1 MSALRRNLARR
12 FTSLRRRFPTATPAS
27 VQAAPAG
34 VHSLLCRPS
43 YLQKRPFFQPPL
55 PPDRPEMPVW
65 GDRRLAERI
74 RGLCPDEIS
83 LDEKRVSLEEIRK
96 VVRASQVAAARERL
110 GATGESSVPYRE
122 FVRICCEA
130 SGSEQGLEIAR
141 SLDESGVVIV
151 IGNIVFLRPDE
162 VVKSIENMIPFSSS
176 NDHNPQREELRKM
189 EEEKA
194 EIDRRAASQVRKEL
208 WCGMVFIVAQTA
220 ALMRATF
227 WELSWDVMEPIC
239 FYLTSGYFMAGYAF
253 FIRTSKEPSF
263 EGFFTSRFATKQKR
277 LMKARN
283 FDLTRFNEL
292 SQACLRS
299 PPLSEFTSPSRAHH
313 SVGPRSDLRGKEKK

>member
-1 MSALRRNLARR
+1 MSALRRNLARL
-12 FTSLRRRFPTATPAS
+12 FTSLRRPFPAATPAS
-27 VQAAPAG
+27 VQA
-34 VHSLLCRPS
+34 VVCRPS
-43 YLQKRPFFQPPL
+43 FFQPAL
-55 PPDRPEMPVW
+55 PPDRTEMPVW
-65 GDRRLAERI
+65 GDRRLAERT
-74 RGLCPDEIS
+74 RGLCPDRIS

-110 GATGESSVPYRE
+110 GATGESSVAYRE

-130 SGSEQGLEIAR
+130 SSSEQGLEMAR

-151 IGNIVFLRPDE
+151 IGNIVFLRPEE

-176 NDHNPQREELRKM
+176 NHHSSQREELRKM

-208 WCGMVFIVAQTA
+208 WCGMVFVVAQTA

-239 FYLTSGYFMAGYAF
+239 FYLTSIYFMAGYAF

-313 SVGPRSDLRGKEKK
+313 SVGRRSDS

>member
-1 MSALRRNLARR
+1 
-12 FTSLRRRFPTATPAS
+12 
-27 VQAAPAG
+27 
-34 VHSLLCRPS
+34 
-43 YLQKRPFFQPPL
+43 
-55 PPDRPEMPVW
+55 
-65 GDRRLAERI
+65 
-74 RGLCPDEIS
+74 
-83 LDEKRVSLEEIRK
+83 
-96 VVRASQVAAARERL
+96 
-110 GATGESSVPYRE
+110 
-122 FVRICCEA
+122 
-130 SGSEQGLEIAR
+130 
-141 SLDESGVVIV
+141 
-151 IGNIVFLRPDE
+151 
-162 VVKSIENMIPFSSS
+162 MIPFSSS
-176 NDHNPQREELRKM
+176 NDHDSQREELRKM
-189 EEEKA
+189 EEAKA

-239 FYLTSGYFMAGYAF
+239 FYLTSIYFMAGYAF

-299 PPLSEFTSPSRAHH
+299 PPPSQRLYC
-313 SVGPRSDLRGKEKK
+313 DNNQ

>member
-1 MSALRRNLARR
+1 MSALRRNLARL
-12 FTSLRRRFPTATPAS
+12 FTSLRRPFPAATPAS
-27 VQAAPAG
+27 VQA
-34 VHSLLCRPS
+34 VVCRPS
-43 YLQKRPFFQPPL
+43 FFQPAL
-55 PPDRPEMPVW
+55 PPDRTEMPVW

-74 RGLCPDEIS
+74 RGLCPDRIS

-110 GATGESSVPYRE
+110 GATGESSVAYRE

-130 SGSEQGLEIAR
+130 SCSEQGLEMAR

-151 IGNIVFLRPDE
+151 IGNIVFLRPEE

-176 NDHNPQREELRKM
+176 NHHSSQREELRKM

-208 WCGMVFIVAQTA
+208 WCGMVFVVAQTA

-239 FYLTSGYFMAGYAF
+239 FYLTSIYFMAGYAF

-313 SVGPRSDLRGKEKK
+313 SVGRRSDS

>member
-1 MSALRRNLARR
+1 MY
-12 FTSLRRRFPTATPAS
+12 F
-27 VQAAPAG
+27 
-34 VHSLLCRPS
+34 LLLPLLPLLL
-43 YLQKRPFFQPPL
+43 LQ
-55 PPDRPEMPVW
+55 
-65 GDRRLAERI
+65 
-74 RGLCPDEIS
+74 
-83 LDEKRVSLEEIRK
+83 
-96 VVRASQVAAARERL
+96 
-110 GATGESSVPYRE
+110 
-122 FVRICCEA
+122 
-130 SGSEQGLEIAR
+130 
-141 SLDESGVVIV
+141 
-151 IGNIVFLRPDE
+151 

-176 NDHNPQREELRKM
+176 NHHSSQREELRKM

-239 FYLTSGYFMAGYAF
+239 FYLTSIYFMAGYAF

-299 PPLSEFTSPSRAHH
+299 PPLSEFTPPSRAHH
-313 SVGPRSDLRGKEKK
+313 SVGRRSDS

>member
-1 MSALRRNLARR
+1 MSALRRNLARL
-12 FTSLRRRFPTATPAS
+12 FTSLRRPFPTATPAS
-27 VQAAPAG
+27 VQA
-34 VHSLLCRPS
+34 VVCRPS
-43 YLQKRPFFQPPL
+43 FFQPAL
-55 PPDRPEMPVW
+55 PPDRTEMPVW

-74 RGLCPDEIS
+74 RGLCPDRIS

-110 GATGESSVPYRE
+110 GATGESSVAYRE

-130 SGSEQGLEIAR
+130 SSSEQGLEMAR

-151 IGNIVFLRPDE
+151 IGNIVFLRPEE

-176 NDHNPQREELRKM
+176 NHHSSQREELRKM

-239 FYLTSGYFMAGYAF
+239 FYLTSIYFMAGYAF

-299 PPLSEFTSPSRAHH
+299 PPLSEFTSPSTAHH
-313 SVGPRSDLRGKEKK
+313 SVGRRSDS